1 MKQIKWSI
9 LLTVAALFMTACTSG
24 GTTSTETSSDS
35 SGATETTE
43 ASAEIIV
50 GAVSGSAANPAVQ
63 VMNAEM
69 QRRADE
75 AGVTLYVETSESVE
89 EQIEKAEALIAR
101 GVQYLGLHPWDGAA
115 VVPLIQSAAAQ
126 GVKVVILIDG
136 VPDVVENG
144 EALTFISGDEA
155 NAGIALG
162 KWVAENKPGAQAA
175 VITGTPGN
183 LAAETRTNSFKEG
196 LAGSDVSVVAE
207 ATGNWAREEAL
218 RVAGDML
225 TANPEL
231 SVIFANNDEMGFGAL
246 KAITEANK
254 TDSVSVISWNGTC
267 IGLEALLKGE
277 FVLEAVL
284 PFDAFGAGLIDV
296 AVSDSN
302 GEAVEPRILPE
313 VPVLTTEQAL
323 AILDGSESASPALL
337 ARLQEAQSG
346 CGA

>member
-1 MKQIKWSI
+1 MEMEKQSMKKRYGQV
-9 LLTVAALFMTACTSG
+9 LLTISALFLAACTSG
-24 GTTSTETSSDS
+24 TT
-35 SGATETTE
+35 TTE
-43 ASAEIIV
+43 STGDASTEIIV

-69 QRRADE
+69 EKRATE
-75 AGVTLYVETSESVE
+75 LGVTLFVETSESVE
-89 EQIEKAEALIAR
+89 EQIEKADALIAR

-115 VVPLIQSAAAQ
+115 VVPLIKSAKEK

-144 EALTFISGDEA
+144 DALSFISGDEES
-155 NAGIALG
+155 AGVALG
-162 KWVAENKPGAQAA
+162 KWTAQNKAGAQSAI
-175 VITGTPGN
+175 ITGSPGN
-183 LAAETRTNSFKEG
+183 LAAETRTNAFKKGVE
-196 LAGSDVSVVAE
+196 GSDVTVVAE

-225 TANPEL
+225 TANPKL

-254 TDSVSVISWNGTC
+254 TKSVSVISWNGTC

-277 FVLEAVL
+277 FALEAVL

-296 AVSDSN
+296 AVADAA
-302 GEAVEPRILPE
+302 GKKVEQRILPE
-313 VPVLTTEQAL
+313 VPVLTTEQAKEIL
-323 AILDGSESASPALL
+323 AGSGSASEALV
-337 ARLQEAQSG
+337 ARLKEAQAG

>member
-1 MKQIKWSI
+1 MKQKNVKI
-9 LLTVAALFMTACTSG
+9 LLTLSALFLAACTSG
-24 GTTSTETSSDS
+24 TSSTDS
-35 SGATETTE
+35 SGD
-43 ASAEIIV
+43 ASNASSEVVV

-69 QRRADE
+69 ERKAKE

-115 VVPLIQSAAAQ
+115 VVPLIKSAKEK

-144 EALTFISGDEA
+144 DALTFISGDEE

-162 KWVAENKPGAQAA
+162 KWTAANKPGAQAGI
-175 VITGTPGN
+175 ITGSPGN
-183 LAAETRTNSFKEG
+183 LAAETRTNAFKQG
-196 LAGSDVSVVAE
+196 VSGSDVTVVAE
-207 ATGNWAREEAL
+207 GTGNWAREEAL

-231 SVIFANNDEMGFGAL
+231 SVFFANNDEMGFGAL
-246 KAITEANK
+246 KAVTEANR
-254 TDSVSVISWNGTC
+254 TSSVSIISWNGTC
-267 IGLEALLKGE
+267 IGLEALIKGE

-296 AVSDSN
+296 AVADSK
-302 GEAVEPRILPE
+302 GESVEPRILPE
-313 VPVLTTEQAL
+313 VPVLTTDDAK
-323 AILDGSESASPALL
+323 AILDGSKSATDALV
-337 ARLQEAQSG
+337 ARLKEAQAG